1 MTGYAR
7 NAGFTLAEK
16 TSIVG
21 RRFSQLPAGSRC
33 TITGMRAFVAVTNPE
48 WYRFLSDPTRSG
60 IPVVNFWK
68 PGGGSFRAL
77 NDGEYFVFKAKAPIN
92 RVVGGGRY
100 RGYVTMPVSYA
111 WAQFGEANGAASLA
125 ELRRLIGGDKPIA
138 PGDDPVIGCILVSD
152 VTFVPVNLSFD
163 LPPGWARSG
172 IQQGKTYDM
181 AGHDV
186 ADYFA
191 DIMHIIPDED
201 ATAEAGE
208 PWEASGPMYGN
219 PTLTKYRL
227 RQNVFHAVVLNAYRG
242 RCAITGS
249 RIRPALQSAHIRP
262 VATGGKNRLDNG
274 LLLRSDVHAMF
285 DGGYL
290 GVDPAYRLRVSPRL
304 RDEFGNG
311 EQFYAQAGQLIALPE
326 HRIDRPQREL
336 LEWHL
341 DEVFQAS

>member
-1 MTGYAR
+1 MDPGYLEPVHKRPAER
-7 NAGFTLAEK
+7 GTVLAQRRDRLGQQGRRTQVFLDQRSE
-16 TSIVG
+16 SCGILVG

-48 WYRFLSDPTRSG
+48 WYRFLSDPTRSE

-77 NDGEYFVFKAKAPIN
+77 NDGEYFVFKA
-92 RVVGGGRY
+92 
-100 RGYVTMPVSYA
+100 
-111 WAQFGEANGAASLA
+111 
-125 ELRRLIGGDKPIA
+125 
-138 PGDDPVIGCILVSD
+138 GCILVSD
-152 VTFVPVNLSFD
+152 ATFVPVGLSFD

-181 AGHDV
+181 AGYDV
-186 ADYFA
+186 AGYFA

-208 PWEASGPMYGN
+208 PWEASGPIYGN
-219 PTLTKYRL
+219 PTLTRYRL

-262 VATGGKNRLDNG
+262 VASGGKNRLDNG

-341 DEVFQAS
+341 DEVFKAS